1 MFQFASRPVA
11 ITGAGGGIG
20 RRLVARFVEAGAAV
34 IAFDR
39 TPEMLAD
46 LPGIAFSAAFQ
57 MGDRAG
63 AEAAIAAASAAVG
76 PIKVLVNNAGGAR
89 AETLT
94 DMTHEKW
101 DEEVALNLT
110 GTFQVTTPVL
120 AAMRE
125 TGGGSIVTIGTVNA
139 LMHFGNPGY
148 AAAKAGL
155 VAYTKA
161 IATEQGRFGIRANIV
176 CPGSTRTP
184 AWNRRIEK
192 DPTIV
197 ERLGRHYPIGRM
209 VEPDEVA
216 SAVLFL
222 ASDLASGISGAVLP
236 VDGGLMAG
244 MKAMTEVI
252 TSETF

>member
-1 MFQFASRPVA
+1 MFSLQSRTVA

-20 RRLVARFVEAGAAV
+20 QRLVARFVEAGAVV

-39 TPEMLAD
+39 TRERIEG
-46 LPGIAFSAAFQ
+46 LPGIAHAGAFE
-57 MGDRAG
+57 MGDREG
-63 AEAAIAAASAAVG
+63 AEAAIATAVEAVG
-76 PIKVLVNNAGGAR
+76 PIRVLVNNAGGAS

-94 DMTHEKW
+94 DLTPEGW
-101 DEEVALNLT
+101 DQDIALNLT
-110 GTFQVTTPVL
+110 GAYQVTTPIL
-120 AAMRE
+120 AGMRE
-125 TGGGSIVTIGTVNA
+125 QGGGAIVTIGTVNA
-139 LMHFGNPGY
+139 LMHFGNPAY

-161 IATEQGRFGIRANIV
+161 IALEQGRFGIRANIV
-176 CPGSTRTP
+176 CPGSVRTP

-197 ERLGRHYPIGRM
+197 ERLSRHYPIGRM

-216 SAVLFL
+216 AAVLFL

>member
-1 MFQFASRPVA
+1 MFGLNARTVA

-20 RRLVARFVEAGAAV
+20 QRLVARFVEAGAVV

-39 TPEMLAD
+39 TLELTQG
-46 LPGIAFSAAFQ
+46 LPGVAHRGAFT

-63 AEAAIAAASAAVG
+63 AEAAIAQAVDAVG

-94 DMTHEKW
+94 DLTHGAW
-101 DEEVALNLT
+101 DEEIALNLT
-110 GTFQVTTPVL
+110 GTYQVTTPVL
-120 AAMRE
+120 AGMRE
-125 TGGGSIVTIGTVNA
+125 NGGGAIVTIGTVNA

-155 VAYTKA
+155 LAYMKA
-161 IATEQGRFGIRANIV
+161 IATEQGRFGIRANVV

-184 AWNRRIEK
+184 AWNRRIAQ

-197 ERLGRHYPIGRM
+197 ERLSKHYPIGRM

>member
-1 MFQFASRPVA
+1 MFDFSGRVVA

-20 RRLVARFVEAGAAV
+20 RRLVARFVEAGARV
-34 IAFDR
+34 VAFDR
-39 TPEMLAD
+39 TRQQIGD
-46 LPGIAFSAAFQ
+46 LPGIAFAGGFE

-63 AEAAIAAASAAVG
+63 AEAAIAEAVAAVG
-76 PIKVLVNNAGGAR
+76 PIGVLVNNAGGAR

-94 DMTHEKW
+94 DLTPEKW
-101 DEEVALNLT
+101 DEEIALNLT
-110 GTFQVTTPVL
+110 GTYQVTTPVL
-120 AAMRE
+120 EGMRRS
-125 TGGGSIVTIGTVNA
+125 GGGAIVTIGTVNA

-161 IATEQGRFGIRANIV
+161 IAMEQGRFGIRANAV

-184 AWNRRIEK
+184 AWNRRIAN

-197 ERLGRHYPIGRM
+197 ERLSRHYPIGRM

-252 TSETF
+252 TSESF